1 MPHCFFDTSALVR
14 RYYEENGSEVV
25 DAIIEDADTT
35 VVITSLAVI
44 EAVSAVR
51 RKYNTDEITEDVMY
65 SLIAAFFR
73 EALDEFVIL
82 PMEEVAFERSFDLV
96 VQNDLRTLDALQ
108 LSAAL
113 SVAHDDLRF
122 VCADRELVAVAD
134 RLGLTTMDP
143 SEISDP

>member
-134 RLGLTTMDP
+134 RLGLVTMDP
-143 SEISDP
+143 SE